1 MPNRPNSLKA
11 SALAFVAAALVGWA
25 PIASADDPQSCDQ
38 QPPEQQ
44 QQCQQQQ
51 AAGIANQVTDN
62 VQQGVQQVQQWQK
75 GMPRPNDPS
84 TGKPFAGRGIHL
96 ILGGVETCWPAGVPG
111 PIGAKQ
117 EPVPGDMTGEC

>member
-1 MPNRPNSLKA
+1 MLNHSRRLKVLVP
-11 SALAFVAAALVGWA
+11 ALGAAAVLGLA

-38 QPPEQQ
+38 LPPDQQ

-51 AAGIANQVTDN
+51 ATGIVNQVTDN
-62 VQQGVQQVQQWQK
+62 VQQGVQQWQR
-75 GMPRPNDPS
+75 GMQRPNDPN
-84 TGKPFAGRGIHL
+84 TGKPFTGKGIHL